1 MKQFLGND
9 KQQIVTDSNPN
20 LCKYSILRRPE
31 ERLDVQVLLDP
42 LEEQLNL
49 PALPIEFSNSECFN
63 DEVVCQKPVHIV
75 RGKVFV
81 DDHAHHLRI
90 VLGNEQLERSVNW
103 A

>member
-49 PALPIEFSNSECFN
+49 PALPIKLCYSERIN
-63 DEVVCQKPVHIV
+63 DEIVRQESVHVV